1 MGFLIEGIV
10 GRAWLTGNVFVCVST
25 QVDERGQADDG
36 HYYHAAVIISKI
48 SCARVGTRGLQAAKE
63 EDNDQRNFLRPWH
76 L

>member
-36 HYYHAAVIISKI
+36 HYYHAAIHNKQNLV
-48 SCARVGTRGLQAAKE
+48 
-63 EDNDQRNFLRPWH
+63 RPCWNSR
-76 L
+76 LTSRQGRR